1 MRRSDLTQGA
11 GIVTSI
17 SAADVRRSICGG
29 VRSVPGLPPFSERA
43 VPPCSRRHMLA
54 ALPLLT
60 MARVAHSAVLDSATV
75 LVAGPSRCATAV
87 WADLILPALAQAL
100 PSGTRL
106 GSEGIGGLDGVTAA
120 NQFQVRAS
128 PDGGMA
134 LLLPGSAVLAWL
146 VGDPRARFNAARWVT
161 ALAGTTPALVA
172 SRLPLARLSAGQVV
186 RVSGNPA
193 GPALAALLALEL
205 AGALPQAVPV
215 GTSAADVD
223 VQVLHGREMD
233 RQIEAASQA
242 GFKPVLTLRERGSA
256 VLPAC
261 HPDYSE
267 IPASCDW
274 LAARQHQSL
283 SAALDAVIVAIRL
296 DTALVLPPLTSAGMV
311 ALWRR
316 ACAQAAETPTTQVG
330 ASHLGVSVQADVA
343 AVASTASLAAVD
355 AKTLLELRH
364 WLAQRLGWR
373 PS

>member
-1 MRRSDLTQGA
+1 VS
-11 GIVTSI
+11 
-17 SAADVRRSICGG
+17 
-29 VRSVPGLPPFSERA
+29 GLPPFSERA
-43 VPPCSRRHMLA
+43 APSYSRRCVLA
-54 ALPLLT
+54 VATSLAI
-60 MARVAHSAVLDSATV
+60 ARAARSAVLDSATV

-120 NQFQVRAS
+120 NQFQARAS
-128 PDGGMA
+128 PDGGTA

-172 SRLPLARLSAGQVV
+172 SKVPLAQLSAGQVV
-186 RVSGNPA
+186 RVSGDPA

-205 AGALPQAVPV
+205 AGALPQAVPG
-215 GTSAADVD
+215 GTSPADVD
-223 VQVLHGREMD
+223 VLVLHGREMD

-242 GFKPVLTLRERGSA
+242 GFKPVLTLRERGSVA
-256 VLPAC
+256 LPAC

-267 IPASCDW
+267 VPASCDW
-274 LAARQHQSL
+274 LAARQRQRQPL

-316 ACAQAAETPTTQVG
+316 ACAQAAETPATQVG
-330 ASHLGVSVQADVA
+330 ASHLGVSVQADAA
-343 AVASTASLAAVD
+343 AVASTAPLAAVD
-355 AKTLLELRH
+355 TTTLLELRR